1 MSARF
6 IDFLLQ
12 CSARERV
19 LLGLLFGIGLPLLVV
34 FAVFLPLNDKK
45 NAAITA
51 SQEAVALNI
60 WVQDRVS
67 ELGRFAQAPDAVA
80 TDPIGSSAI
89 EESLIAANLRPAV
102 SELGVGDGGVIEL
115 RFDLVKFTA
124 LADWISAN
132 DRTWGYDISS
142 FRFEATDTSG
152 KVSATLALTPQ
163 S

>member
-6 IDFLLQ
+6 VDFLLQ
-12 CSARERV
+12 RSARER
-19 LLGLLFGIGLPLLVV
+19 LLLATLFILGLPLLVI
-34 FAVFLPLNDKK
+34 FAVLIPLRDSQT
-45 NAAITA
+45 AAVA
-51 SQEAVALNI
+51 ANREAVALNI
-60 WVQDRVS
+60 WVQDRVT
-67 ELGRFAQAPDAVA
+67 ELGGFTQAPEAVQ

-89 EESLIAANLRPAV
+89 EESLIAANLRPFV

-132 DRTWGYDISS
+132 DRTWGYDITS

-152 KVSATLALTPQ
+152 KVSASLALTPQ
-163 S
+163 A